1 MIYFDNS
8 ATTLP
13 YKEVVDTF
21 AKVSIDYF
29 GNPSSLHPIGKASE
43 QLMEQA
49 RKRVAALLNV
59 NASEIVFTSGG
70 TEGNNLA
77 IKGAAYQHRSRGNH
91 IITTGIEHSSSYEV
105 CKHLEKEGFLVTY
118 LIPDK
123 NGCVSA
129 SDVRKALTDKTI
141 LVSVIHVNNELGS
154 IQPVEEIGSLLA
166 EYPKVLFHVDHVQ
179 GVTKVPINFQRANID
194 LCTISAH
201 KFHGLP
207 GNGVVIVRDNVKLVS
222 LFSGGNQQAGYRA
235 GTENVA
241 GIVAMTKALRITL
254 DEAEKGTDHLQQ
266 MSHWLE
272 EELMK
277 IDGVI
282 INSPAE
288 RAPHILNFSIP
299 GLKPE
304 VVVQAL
310 AERDVYVSTKSACSS
325 KKNAPSRILV
335 AAGFEEKQAN
345 SAIRLSFSFSNTKEE
360 ASVFLEKLKEVVA
373 TMKKVVKIK

>member
-13 YKEVVDTF
+13 YSEVVETF
-21 AKVSIDYF
+21 AKVSTEYF

-49 RKRVAALLNV
+49 RKRIAGLLNV
-59 NASEIVFTSGG
+59 KDTDIVFTSGG

-77 IKGAAYQHRSRGNH
+77 VKGAAYQNRSRGNH
-91 IITTGIEHSSSYEV
+91 IITTGIEHSSTYEV
-105 CKHLEKEGFLVTY
+105 CRQLEKEGFSVTY
-118 LIPDK
+118 LTPGK
-123 NGCVSA
+123 HGYVSA
-129 SDVRKALTDKTI
+129 STVREAITDQTV
-141 LVSVIHVNNELGS
+141 LVSLIHVNNELGS

-166 EYPKVLFHVDHVQ
+166 DYPKILFHVDHVQ
-179 GVTKVPINFQRANID
+179 GVTKVPIDFQRAKVD

-207 GNGVVIVRDNVKLVS
+207 GNGVVIVRRGIKLMS

-241 GIVAMTKALRITL
+241 GIVAMAKALRITL
-254 DEAEKGTDHLQQ
+254 TEAEKGTDHLRD
-266 MSHWLE
+266 MSYWLE
-272 EELMK
+272 EELRK
-277 IDGVI
+277 IDGVM

-304 VVVQAL
+304 VIVQAL

-335 AAGFEEKQAN
+335 AAGFEKKQAE
-345 SAIRLSFSFSNTKEE
+345 SAIRLSFSFNNTKEE
-360 ASVFLEKLKEVVA
+360 ASIFLEELKEVVG
-373 TMKKVVKIK
+373 TMKKVVKFK